1 MSYQLKFTKASKILI
16 AVVFLGLFSA
26 ILLVFFQPSNNILI
40 EKTFQILQQSTRFE
54 DLILTGSSQPK
65 LEQALV
71 TLQSSGKTLTELT
84 INAPKLETLLDQ
96 VPQLT
101 VGALLT
107 DTGRATLRA
116 ISQTALV
123 AYQDFSEANA
133 RNHKRLKTQ
142 LLIILATSIG
152 LMLVFFGTHL
162 EPSKIKPQEVAP
174 IELETDVTQVDAT
187 RVELEKVAVALRE
200 SKARNLAITR
210 AALDAIITVDQFNQ
224 ITEFNPAAEQI
235 FDIPFDLV
243 LGRKL
248 SEVIFPEELRATF
261 EHRIAGLIR
270 DAKTLVSGER
280 LEMTAARVGG
290 KEFPIEFSIVQLG
303 DDPPTFASFIRDI
316 TERKAAEEH
325 LKERTSQLDSVFNV
339 SPDGFLIFDAKGK
352 AIDVNPAFLAMTGLE
367 RNLVI
372 GNNEYMISDEH
383 EINSVLE
390 YLSDPNLPFL
400 SSLDSSESQ
409 TDTLTLIRPNLR
421 VLKRTLRVMRNQDV
435 TIGRV
440 MYLRDVTHETE
451 VSRMKSEFLATA
463 AHELRTPMASIYG
476 FAELLMMQDFDE
488 ATRKDLIETIHRQAN
503 RLVNLLNE
511 LLDLARIEAR
521 TGKDFKITAQPL
533 APLIE
538 ATAIAFSPA
547 DQRHRLEIVLPPDLP
562 SMAVDGA
569 KFQQALGNVISN
581 AFKYSPQGGAIVLS
595 VLEPGL
601 VNDLPSPF
609 QLGISVRDHGL
620 GLTNE
625 QLARVFERFYRADDS
640 GNIPG
645 TGLGLNLVKEII
657 ERHGGQVEIQSQF
670 GAGTEVIL
678 WFPKLAMKA

>member
-1 MSYQLKFTKASKILI
+1 LVLTLLTFVTLGFIFMALAVLNHSQNDVALEKTDQLMQQSMAIKNLI
-16 AVVFLGLFSA
+16 ATTKS
-26 ILLVFFQPSNNILI
+26 
-40 EKTFQILQQSTRFE
+40 QS
-54 DLILTGSSQPK
+54 K
-65 LEQALV
+65 LELALEV
-71 TLQSSGKTLTELT
+71 LRSTGKTLLGLK
-84 INAPKLETLLDQ
+84 IDSSDLETALGQ
-96 VPQLT
+96 VQQLT
-101 VGALLT
+101 VAALLT
-107 DTGRATLRA
+107 DTGRATLQA
-116 ISQTALV
+116 ISQEALV
-123 AYQDFSEANA
+123 GYHALSQANT
-133 RNHKRLKTQ
+133 RNLNRLKTEV
-142 LLIILATSIG
+142 LTVIVMLIG
-152 LMLVFFGTHL
+152 LILLAFFWASLRQNRVRLQAVPLRL
-162 EPSKIKPQEVAP
+162 EV
-174 IELETDVTQVDAT
+174 ETDVTLVDAT
-187 RVELEKVAVALRE
+187 RVELERVAVALRE

-248 SEVIFPEELRATF
+248 SEVIFPEQLRASY
-261 EHRIAGLIR
+261 EHRIAGLLR
-270 DAKTLVSGER
+270 EGQTLVSGER
-280 LEMTAARVGG
+280 LEMTAAQVNG
-290 KEFPIEFSIVQLG
+290 KEFPVEFSIVQLG

-316 TERKAAEEH
+316 TERKAAEER

-367 RNLVI
+367 RNVVI

-400 SSLDSSESQ
+400 SSLDANESQ
-409 TDTLTLIRPNLR
+409 TDTLTLIRPSLR

-476 FAELLMMQDFDE
+476 FAELLMIQDFDE
-488 ATRKDLIETIHRQAN
+488 TTRRDLIETIHRQAN

-521 TGKDFKITAQPL
+521 TGKDFRIMAQPI
-533 APLIE
+533 ASLIA
-538 ATAIAFSPA
+538 ATATTFSPT
-547 DQRHRLEIVLPPDLP
+547 DQRHRLEIALPPDLP
-562 SMAVDGA
+562 IMAVDA
-569 KFQQALGNVISN
+569 EKFQQALGNVISN
-581 AFKYSPQGGAIVLS
+581 AFKYSPNGGAIVLS
-595 VLEPGL
+595 VHEPKAL
-601 VNDLPSPF
+601 NDQPSQF

-620 GLTNE
+620 GLTPE
-625 QLARVFERFYRADDS
+625 QLGRVFERFYRADDS

-657 ERHGGQVEIQSQF
+657 ERHGGEVEIQSQF
-670 GAGTEVIL
+670 GVGTEVTL
-678 WFPKLAMKA
+678 WFPRLAVKA